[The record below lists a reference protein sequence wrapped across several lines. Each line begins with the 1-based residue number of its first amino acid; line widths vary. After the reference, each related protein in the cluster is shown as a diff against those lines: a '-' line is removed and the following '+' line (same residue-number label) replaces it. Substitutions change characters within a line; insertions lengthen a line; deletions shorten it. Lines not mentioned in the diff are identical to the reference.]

1 MQWIFI
7 YLLAINLL
15 SFTLTGIDK
24 WMATHQKWR
33 VPEKTL
39 HGITL
44 VGGTIGSA
52 LGMLLFRHK
61 TAKRSFL
68 LVFFGIL
75 VVQFVTLY
83 YFVK

>member
-1 MQWIFI
+1 MKWIVV

-24 WMATHQKWR
+24 WMAIKQKWR
-33 VPEKTL
+33 VSEKTL
-39 HGITL
+39 HGVTL
-44 VGGTIGSA
+44 AGGTLGSG

-68 LVFFGIL
+68 LIFFGIL
-75 VVQFVTLY
+75 AIQFVTLY
-83 YFVK
+83 YLMK

>member
-1 MQWIFI
+1 MQWIVL
-7 YLLAINLL
+7 YLIVVNLL

-24 WMATHQKWR
+24 WMAIKQKWR
-33 VPEKTL
+33 VSEKTL
-39 HGITL
+39 HGVTL
-44 VGGTIGSA
+44 VGGTLGSG
-52 LGMLLFRHK
+52 LGMFLFRHK

-83 YFVK
+83 CFMK